1 MWWLGGHMVMEWWMS
16 IFCLDPPVVNP
27 QFPQTKTQCEEL
39 QWPSTWRS
47 ERMHKFW
54 ALPNWNKSKES
65 EESPW
70 ITQKPWRFCMHAG
83 DSKRLRADPKI
94 PIPSLDLTVQLIRL
108 WSFGRCPRWL
118 HLPHGAEP
126 SSYRSMQS
134 QSLLEFCSENCRTC
148 SGNVHNFRSSKK
160 STGPGMVVG
169 LDYSNPYLLLGT
181 TNLVETP
188 IPSHP
193 PFYWNPNMLVLWRL
207 RDFPVHGQHLPHLS
221 TTEKCWF
228 WGTLSHINVWAGQF
242 VTPSLRSPYQE
253 FQRFKTHPRI
263 KALLEATNK
272 GQVGQVG
279 QILDTSDCSG
289 TSLAWAELELST
301 LSHLELDL
309 HSELMRCYQPGWY
322 LHLIRCSLPQWGRPA
337 SGAKADLPWRN
348 ACRCEAIWHVT
359 STCQA
364 DFLSLNI
371 ELFTDI
377 QTLQT
382 IMPPGSGS
390 SYVCTVSG
398 FSFLCSLFT
407 FVLQCSRLLSFYC
420 KMSLVNSEQKT
431 LDLKAAKKASIFRD
445 GVLRSG
451 CSAGFLNVPKIKGSH
466 TAMKRPGSN
475 KTGVCDAHEKG
486 FRRRSSCCSDS
497 FWMLPWE
504 CAAKLSEGRQ

>member
-16 IFCLDPPVVNP
+16 IFCLELDPPVVNP
-27 QFPQTKTQCEEL
+27 QFPQTKTRCEEL

-47 ERMHKFW
+47 ERIHKFW

-134 QSLLEFCSENCRTC
+134 QSLSEYCSENCRTC
-148 SGNVHNFRSSKK
+148 SGNGHNFRSSKK

-193 PFYWNPNMLVLWRL
+193 PCYWNPNMLVLWRL

-228 WGTLSHINVWAGQF
+228 WGILSDINVWAGQF
-242 VTPSLRSPYQE
+242 ATPSLRSPYQE

-263 KALLEATNK
+263 KALLEATNR

-289 TSLAWAELELST
+289 TSLAWAELELSI
-301 LSHLELDL
+301 LSILSWICIRSSCGATSQGGTCISYGARCLNEGGLQAVPKLTFPGGMLAGVKQSDL
-309 HSELMRCYQPGWY
+309 WR
-322 LHLIRCSLPQWGRPA
+322 LP
-337 SGAKADLPWRN
+337 
-348 ACRCEAIWHVT
+348 

-364 DFLSLNI
+364 DFASLNI
-371 ELFTDI
+371 ELFADI

-382 IMPPGSGS
+382 SIPPVSGS

-407 FVLQCSRLLSFYC
+407 FVLQCARLLSFYC

-431 LDLKAAKKASIFRD
+431 RFESCKEGIHLQGWSASFRLQRR
-445 GVLRSG
+445 V
-451 CSAGFLNVPKIKGSH
+451 F
-466 TAMKRPGSN
+466 KRPKDQGEPHSHEAPRLN

-497 FWMLPWE
+497 FWMLP
-504 CAAKLSEGRQ
+504 